1 MIKPILA
8 ALLAL
13 PLLLLTGCDQIETSS
28 KQLLSTAADSAKKA
42 IDDTHRAAT
51 DALDDAKQD
60 LSMVVPESEKKAN
73 KASQEI

>member
-1 MIKPILA
+1 MIKPILV
-8 ALLAL
+8 ALIAL
-13 PLLLLTGCDQIETSS
+13 PLLVLTGCDQIETSS

-42 IDDTHRAAT
+42 IDDTHKAAT

-60 LSMVVPESEKKAN
+60 LTMSSAESEKKAD